1 MKIIDKEI
9 TILELRKMAQET
21 FGNMVKAVVDVKR
34 EIMAV
39 DAELHAD
46 EEAYLLENGSDQR
59 DLWGINLYPEVSGA
73 DFIEFDS
80 MINLRPA
87 QGNRSRGVEDAKNQE
102 KIRLIVSTLVTR

>member
-9 TILELRKMAQET
+9 TIQELRKMAQET

-46 EEAYLLENGSDQR
+46 EEACLLENGSDQR
-59 DLWGINLYPEVSGA
+59 DLWGINLYPEVSGD

-87 QGNRSRGVEDAKNQE
+87 QGNRSRGVEDAKTQE

>member
-1 MKIIDKEI
+1 MIIVEKEI
-9 TILELRKMAQET
+9 SVDGLRVMAKNT
-21 FGNMVKAVVDVKR
+21 FGNFVKAVVDVDR

-46 EEAYLLENGSDQR
+46 EEACLLEDGSKQEDI
-59 DLWGINLYPEVSGA
+59 WGINLYPDLEGD

-87 QGNRSRGVEDAKNQE
+87 FGNMSRDVDDPKTRERITNIVMKLVE
-102 KIRLIVSTLVTR
+102 R

>member
-1 MKIIDKEI
+1 MKIIDKKI
-9 TILELRKMAQET
+9 TIQELRKMAQET
-21 FGNMVKAVVDVKR
+21 FGNMVKAVVDVKK

-46 EEAYLLENGSDQR
+46 EEAYLLEHGSDQR
-59 DLWGINLYPEVSGA
+59 DLWGINLYPEISGD
-73 DFIEFDS
+73 DFVEFDS

-87 QGNRSRGVEDAKNQE
+87 QGNRSRGVEDAKTQE